1 MVTVSRTRLTPNH
14 VEMLI
19 VLKDNGRRIEEFKLS
34 TSYKIEN
41 KNVVMKGAVE
51 IIEVAGPVSEGSGVF
66 GDEDE
71 EDSDSQDF
79 LSDSSGDEDSDI
91 EALMD
96 LEDLV

>member
-1 MVTVSRTRLTPNH
+1 M
-14 VEMLI
+14 
-19 VLKDNGRRIEEFKLS
+19 
-34 TSYKIEN
+34 
-41 KNVVMKGAVE
+41 
-51 IIEVAGPVSEGSGVF
+51 EVIQEAGPATEGSGVF

-79 LSDSSGDEDSDI
+79 LSDSSRDEDSDI

>member
-1 MVTVSRTRLTPNH
+1 MVTVSRTSLTPDH

-19 VLKDNGRRIEEFKLS
+19 ILKDNRGRLEEFKVI
-34 TSYKIEN
+34 TSYDIKKKKIVI
-41 KNVVMKGAVE
+41 KDAVE
-51 IIEVAGPVSEGSGVF
+51 VIQEAGPATEGSGVF

-79 LSDSSGDEDSDI
+79 LSDSSRDEDSDI

>member
-1 MVTVSRTRLTPNH
+1 MVTVSRTSLTPDH

-19 VLKDNGRRIEEFKLS
+19 ILKDNRGRLEEFKVI
-34 TSYKIEN
+34 TSYDIKKKKIVI
-41 KNVVMKGAVE
+41 KDAVE
-51 IIEVAGPVSEGSGVF
+51 VIQEAGLATEGSEVF

-79 LSDSSGDEDSDI
+79 LSDSSRDEDSDI